1 MSWPACF
8 QIPYEAYVHRFTI
21 NTRDWSMTRSNI
33 LPTHQPIELPM
44 INQAWL
50 TFPYQYAYYTWGIHT
65 GLPQNF
71 TKVGDFITPLVSFL
85 GYLFNAVQCRENFKT
100 VTIIPVQIFKT
111 NYVFVRVDILFCG

>member
-1 MSWPACF
+1 MHASFKHEVILSTLSDF

-21 NTRDWSMTRSNI
+21 DTRDWTMTRSNI

-71 TKVGDFITPLVSFL
+71 TKVCDFIAWLVIFMCL
-85 GYLFNAVQCRENFKT
+85 WCNAVQFHEI
-100 VTIIPVQIFKT
+100 VL
-111 NYVFVRVDILFCG
+111 DHD

>member
-1 MSWPACF
+1 MLLSTLADF

-21 NTRDWSMTRSNI
+21 DTRDWSMTRSNI

-71 TKVGDFITPLVSFL
+71 TKVSYTEALLLNFCDICVILCNTIEYLV
-85 GYLFNAVQCRENFKT
+85 
-100 VTIIPVQIFKT
+100 VTINRDT
-111 NYVFVRVDILFCG
+111 VFSDLRKFCTCNFCIL